1 MPAVLFF
8 SIEIAMTM
16 TEQLNALGSILAQG
30 SLHSLFQ
37 PIICLSERRI
47 LGYEALSRGPS
58 NSPLHSPVALFSV
71 ASHAGRLSE
80 LEIAC
85 RESACRRFS
94 EQKLP
99 GKLFLNISP
108 ESLMETAHQPGRT
121 LQLLR
126 DFGIPPS
133 QVVIELTEQTPTD
146 DFDLLQ
152 TALHHYRDM
161 GFAIALDDLGAG
173 YSSLRLWSELR
184 PDYVKIDRHFID
196 GIHQDA
202 LKREFVGSIL
212 QIARA
217 SRAQVIAE
225 GIELPEEL
233 AVLTE
238 MGVDLVQGYLLCRP
252 QEQPPQEARLMLPKQ
267 DNANLALSEEGSDLS
282 ALLNEQPAVD
292 QDTATALVLE
302 SFRRQAN
309 LNSLAV
315 LDGRGHPVGI
325 VHRHSL
331 SDALLKPFATDLFAR
346 KPISRLMSDDFL
358 AVELSQSLQQVSRL
372 LTSRARQR
380 IEEDF
385 IITLNGDYLGLGRVI
400 DVLKLITELK
410 IQQARYANPLT
421 LLPGNVP
428 IQQCLTRLLQQR
440 RESVICYVD
449 IDSFKP
455 FNDIYGYGRGDEV
468 LLCLAQCLNDRVD
481 PSRDFVGHI
490 GGDDFFTG
498 AGPAGLAQAAQPV
511 IGRFPHPM
519 PALLSHRTH
528 RRRLLRGVEPP
539 GRAPGVRLVVAVDR
553 CGAFVSTG
561 LWTTGC
567 QPVGGAGLTGQA
579 PRQGCGRLQ
588 HSCHRQHGQRA
599 AAALSLGGFR
609 VLVFEHSHHFRGMPG
624 CRRHTIGWPT
634 ETPQALHTLKEAGT
648 RQAAGALADDQRAAQ
663 WLLGLG
669 VQCGQVFKG
678 RGQRLH
684 RRRGELQALQQR
696 AVGQQMALAAR
707 LVQFVE

>member
-1 MPAVLFF
+1 
-8 SIEIAMTM
+8 MTT
-16 TEQLNALGSILAQG
+16 TEQLSALSSILAQSG
-30 SLHSLFQ
+30 LHSLFQ
-37 PIICLSERRI
+37 PIISLSQRRI

-58 NSPLHSPVALFSV
+58 NSPLHSPVALFAV
-71 ASHAGRLSE
+71 ARQAGRLSE

-85 RESACRRFS
+85 RHSACKRFS
-94 EQKLP
+94 EQQLP
-99 GKLFLNISP
+99 GKLFLNVSP
-108 ESLMETAHQPGRT
+108 ESLLEATHQPGRT
-121 LQLLR
+121 LQLLQ

-133 QVVIELTEQTPTD
+133 QVVIELTEQTPID
-146 DFDLLQ
+146 DFQLLHN
-152 TALHHYRDM
+152 ALHHYRDM
-161 GFAIALDDLGAG
+161 GFSIALDDLGAG

-212 QIARA
+212 QIAKA

-225 GIELPEEL
+225 GIEMLEEL
-233 AVLTE
+233 AVLSE

-252 QEQPPQEARLMLPKQ
+252 QEQPPRDARAMMPKH
-267 DNANLALSEEGSDLS
+267 DHTSVTLNDEGSDLS
-282 ALLNEQPAVD
+282 ALLNEQPAVARNTP
-292 QDTATALVLE
+292 TATVLE
-302 SFRRQAN
+302 AFRRQAN

-315 LDGRGHPVGI
+315 LDEQGHPCGI

-346 KPISRLMSDDFL
+346 KPISRLMNDDFL

-372 LTSRARQR
+372 ITSRARQR

-385 IITLNGDYLGLGRVI
+385 IITLNGHYLGLGRVI

-428 IQQCLTRLLQQR
+428 IQQCLTRLLQQG

-490 GGDDFFTG
+490 GGDDFLLVLGPEDWHRRLNQLLDDFHSQCRRFYRSEHLE
-498 AGPAGLAQAAQPV
+498 AGCFVAPNRQGVRQE
-511 IGRFPHPM
+511 FP
-519 PALLSHRTH
+519 LLS
-528 RRRLLRGVEPP
+528 LSIGV
-539 GRAPGVRLVVAVDR
+539 VHLY
-553 CGAFVSTG
+553 
-561 LWTTGC
+561 
-567 QPVGGAGLTGQA
+567 
-579 PRQGCGRLQ
+579 
-588 HSCHRQHGQRA
+588 
-599 AAALSLGGFR
+599 
-609 VLVFEHSHHFRGMPG
+609 
-624 CRRHTIGWPT
+624 
-634 ETPQALHTLKEAGT
+634 PQA
-648 RQAAGALADDQRAAQ
+648 
-663 WLLGLG
+663 
-669 VQCGQVFKG
+669 CGQLDSS
-678 RGQRLH
+678 QLA
-684 RRRGELQALQQR
+684 ELASQAKHHAKNVQGYSIHVIDSLE
-696 AVGQQMALAAR
+696 AAAR
-707 LVQFVE
+707 LGKEALNEPMRDRDAKTDSAASA

>member
-1 MPAVLFF
+1 
-8 SIEIAMTM
+8 MTT
-16 TEQLNALGSILAQG
+16 TEQLSALSSILTQG
-30 SLHSLFQ
+30 GLHSLFQ
-37 PIICLSERRI
+37 PIISLSERRI

-58 NSPLHSPVALFSV
+58 NSPLHSPIALFAV
-71 ASHAGRLSE
+71 ARQAGRLSE

-85 RESACRRFS
+85 RQSACRRFN
-94 EQKLP
+94 EQQLP
-99 GKLFLNISP
+99 GKLFLNVSP
-108 ESLMETAHQPGRT
+108 ESLLEAAHQPGRT
-121 LQLLR
+121 LQLLQ

-133 QVVIELTEQTPTD
+133 QVVIELTEQTPID
-146 DFDLLQ
+146 DFQLLQ
-152 TALHHYRDM
+152 TALHHYRAM
-161 GFAIALDDLGAG
+161 GFSIALDDLGAG

-212 QIARA
+212 QIAKA

-238 MGVDLVQGYLLCRP
+238 MGIDLVQGYLLCRP
-252 QEQPPQEARLMLPKQ
+252 QEHPPRDARTLMPRQ
-267 DNANLALSEEGSDLS
+267 DSTAVALNDEVSDLS
-282 ALLNEQPAVD
+282 ALLNDQPAVGRNTP
-292 QDTATALVLE
+292 TATVLE
-302 SFRRQAN
+302 AFRRQAN

-315 LDGRGHPVGI
+315 LDEQDQPCGI

-358 AVELSQSLQQVSRL
+358 AVEMSQSLQQVSRL
-372 LTSRARQR
+372 ITSRARQR

-385 IITLNGDYLGLGRVI
+385 IITLNGSYLGLGRVI

-428 IQQCLTRLLQQR
+428 IQQCLTRLLQQK

-490 GGDDFFTG
+490 GGDDFLLVLGPEDWGKRLNQLLDDFQSQCRRFYRAEHLE
-498 AGPAGLAQAAQPV
+498 AGCFIAPNRQGVRQE
-511 IGRFPHPM
+511 FP
-519 PALLSHRTH
+519 LLS
-528 RRRLLRGVEPP
+528 LSIGVVHLHPEACEEIDASQLAEMASQAKHHAKNVPGYSVYVIDSLAVPEPE
-539 GRAPGVRLVVAVDR
+539 GAWLV
-553 CGAFVSTG
+553 
-561 LWTTGC
+561 
-567 QPVGGAGLTGQA
+567 
-579 PRQGCGRLQ
+579 
-588 HSCHRQHGQRA
+588 GQR
-599 AAALSLGGFR
+599 
-609 VLVFEHSHHFRGMPG
+609 
-624 CRRHTIGWPT
+624 
-634 ETPQALHTLKEAGT
+634 
-648 RQAAGALADDQRAAQ
+648 
-663 WLLGLG
+663 
-669 VQCGQVFKG
+669 
-678 RGQRLH
+678 
-684 RRRGELQALQQR
+684 
-696 AVGQQMALAAR
+696 
-707 LVQFVE
+707 